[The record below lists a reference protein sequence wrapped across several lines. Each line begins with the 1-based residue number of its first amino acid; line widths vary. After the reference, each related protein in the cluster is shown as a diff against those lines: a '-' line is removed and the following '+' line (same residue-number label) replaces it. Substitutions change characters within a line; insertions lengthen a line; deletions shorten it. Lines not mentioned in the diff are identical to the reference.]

1 VNVKTETVQFM
12 ADLKLPDKIIQS
24 TVARILIAALQ
35 TVLGSLVLL
44 LTFLVRHY
52 VDILILK
59 YTVVLA
65 IGLLAGF
72 SARRFLDK
80 NTRTLRLLTA
90 LISAALSLA
99 ILFLISNGFLGIN
112 LLFQL
117 NRTPDWQGLIQFV
130 IAVFGA
136 WLVLTAFRTAPV
148 IKDLPTPAPPPQ
160 SSTSLSKPGFYR
172 WLPKLKLPP
181 RKITTA
187 KVSRPILEKKKPLS
201 VGKSGAQKKSRTLTK
216 GKSAKKPSSA
226 HKLTVAPV
234 KKIKKPARPKRKRV
248 RKKPVKEIKF
258 IGIEEHRCPYCLDL
272 VEPHDP
278 RGVKIC
284 SVCKTHHHK
293 DCWGI
298 TGACQIPHSQK

>member
-12 ADLKLPDKIIQS
+12 ADSKLLDKIFHS
-24 TVARILIAALQ
+24 VGGRIIIVVLQ
-35 TVLGSLVLL
+35 TVLSSLLLL
-44 LTFLVRHY
+44 LTFLVRQF
-52 VDILILK
+52 VEITLLK
-59 YTVVLA
+59 YVIVVGV
-65 IGLLAGF
+65 GLIAGF
-72 SARRFLDK
+72 SARRFLK
-80 NTRTLRLLTA
+80 GHTQALKLLAATLSTT
-90 LISAALSLA
+90 LSLA
-99 ILFLISNGFLGIN
+99 ILYSLSGGYLGLN
-112 LLFQL
+112 LLTRL
-117 NRTPDWQGLIQFV
+117 NEDPDWPGLILFV
-130 IAVFGA
+130 GAAFCA
-136 WLVLTAFRTAPV
+136 WLVIMAFRTAPE
-148 IKDLPTPAPPPQ
+148 IEDIPLPAPPPRI
-160 SSTSLSKPGFYR
+160 SNLPSRPGIKQ

-181 RKITTA
+181 RKKITA
-187 KVSRPILEKKKPLS
+187 KISRPILEKKKPLS
-201 VGKSGAQKKSRTLTK
+201 VGKSVVQKDARSLPKQ
-216 GKSAKKPSSA
+216 KSAKKTSPA

-234 KKIKKPARPKRKRV
+234 QKIKKPARPKKKRV